1 VSLAFFSFL
10 ALFITAG
17 TAVLFGEIVTNPAE
31 MVAKVDNLALTIIAA
46 LTFFAATVGI
56 NLVANFIPAA
66 FGLAN
71 LAPARISARTGGIIT
86 AVISFFI
93 GGLWVALISHIGI
106 AGFVDTL
113 GAVLAPL
120 YGIVVADYYLV
131 RKQKLNVQDLFSAEP
146 GSTYYFDKGWNTR
159 ALVAFSVASLF
170 SVASVWTPALA
181 AWAGFSWMFGAL
193 LGAVLHLVL
202 MRRRVRVP
210 VAQPA

>member
-1 VSLAFFSFL
+1 MYFDGSVSGLSTGAPVVFRGVPMGS
-10 ALFITAG
+10 
-17 TAVLFGEIVTNPAE
+17 VTR
-31 MVAKVDNLALTIIAA
+31 
-46 LTFFAATVGI
+46 I

-71 LAPARISARTGGIIT
+71 LAPAKISARTGGIIT
-86 AVISFFI
+86 AVIAFFI
-93 GGLWVALISHIGI
+93 GGLWIALISHIGI

-131 RKQKLNVQDLFSAEP
+131 RKQKLNVQDLFSAKP

-159 ALVAFSVASLF
+159 ALVAFTVASVF
-170 SVASVWTPALA
+170 SVASVWTPALS

-193 LGAVLHLVL
+193 LGAVLHMML
-202 MRRRVRVP
+202 MRRKVG
-210 VAQPA
+210 AAI

>member
-1 VSLAFFSFL
+1 MALHHLHGEGQGARLA
-10 ALFITAG
+10 AEDGDDHPPVGAG
-17 TAVLFGEIVTNPAE
+17 L
-31 MVAKVDNLALTIIAA
+31 
-46 LTFFAATVGI
+46 
-56 NLVANFIPAA
+56 
-66 FGLAN
+66 
-71 LAPARISARTGGIIT
+71 
-86 AVISFFI
+86 
-93 GGLWVALISHIGI
+93 SHIGI

-146 GSTYYFDKGWNTR
+146 GSTYYFDKGWNKR

-193 LGAVLHLVL
+193 LGAVLHLAL
-202 MRRRVRVP
+202 MSRKAP
-210 VAQPA
+210 VVAVQAI